1 MFILKSNHNNNC
13 DIWLKGIACNCL
25 LICDLHYWE
34 HDGNSDRY
42 CLAVQWVSRLKLSRS
57 SASTTQLGRLFHAF
71 TIQAPNYLIIFSNHL
86 NNIFERG
93 MLRSQH
99 YTGYLCDD
107 LIFVAGSGFNPVPDL
122 VGRTL
127 IYQYIIRLSSG

>member
-1 MFILKSNHNNNC
+1 MTNILYSMNHWEIGSECVGCGVWVRIMFILKSNNNNNC

-42 CLAVQWVSRLKLSRS
+42 CMAVQWVSRLNLSRS

-71 TIQAPNYLIIFSNHL
+71 TIQTPNY
-86 NNIFERG
+86 
-93 MLRSQH
+93 
-99 YTGYLCDD
+99 
-107 LIFVAGSGFNPVPDL
+107 
-122 VGRTL
+122 
-127 IYQYIIRLSSG
+127 